1 MGFHLSIVTPAASVV
16 ETEADLL
23 VAPGQEG
30 EFGVLPGHEPYLIP
44 LAAGVVRYQSGG
56 TTHRVAVTGGFAEV
70 TQDRVTVLAR
80 TAEPVGA
87 IDRARAEAARDHAE
101 QAIRDAGPLAPP
113 EKIEELR
120 DAVARANARLAALQN

>member
-30 EFGVLPGHEPYLIP
+30 EFGVLPGHEAYLIP
-44 LAAGVVRYQSGG
+44 LAPGVTRYQSGG
-56 TTHRVAVTGGFAEV
+56 TTHRVAVTGGFVEV

-87 IDRARAEAARDHAE
+87 IDRARAEAARDRAE

-113 EKIEELR
+113 EQIEEHR
-120 DAVARANARLAALQN
+120 DAIARATARLTALQN